1 MTNQTRASRCLGGSP
16 AGASISR
23 LCTLTLV
30 AAMASGPA
38 MIGFAQTTP
47 DAAKPAK
54 QVTETKAPAA
64 PGPKIIGGYAVHQEI
79 ELGGRIV
86 ANQSG
91 SDAMWATMVNQ
102 STGMRV
108 LSHTLEMH
116 SLNPSKTPFFNTL
129 TSSSFGYGGDPYD
142 VSYLNLSKGRI
153 YDFAGSFRRDR
164 NYFDYNLL
172 ANSLLSN
179 ATPATPVLVP
189 QPDSLHI
196 FNTVRR
202 NTDTLVTLLPLSRV
216 SFRAGFNH
224 GTNEGPTLS
233 TLHGGGD
240 VQLSQWFR
248 NSLDTYTGGVD
259 VKLAK
264 RTTLSYDQFYA
275 FYKGDT
281 SFQLAPTPFKLSN
294 GTPVSLGVDVLTGPT
309 VTCGT
314 GANKTENV
322 VNGIANPFCSGTTTQ
337 SEVAPMR
344 TSFPTEQLRFA
355 SHYWDAISMNGRVT
369 YSGGTTNVNSFNET
383 FIGNG
388 RASACPPGVSSCV
401 ERQEI
406 ETGAGAN
413 GQFAHNKR
421 INVNADYGLEAELSK
436 NVSITDAFNFW
447 DFRIPS
453 FSAYTEA
460 KLVGP
465 TATTSML
472 TPLTSGTL
480 TSLVSPATFSDFL
493 SQQNTGN
500 TVMGIVTVTPE
511 VKVSGGWRF
520 NDRQITFNGDPTFDW
535 HQNWLLLGGVVQP
548 SHAFRLNV
556 NYDIMHS
563 KSANSNTM
571 SNTYTREAP
580 NVINDLRL
588 RMTVI
593 PAKWINFAVTGN
605 DYSAKNDDPLV
616 NHFAHNHDISFAAQV
631 IPTETLSLDFNYAYD
646 DVFSTTDLCY
656 VYLPT
661 ATAPLPPGATNA
673 GTCVYSPTNP
683 GGSPTPPGVTPASTT
698 ILYLGNGYY
707 NAPETFFSGT
717 LSYTPAKYFRFNG
730 GVSLNYQGGQAEQLN
745 PLMVPG
751 ALNSKVVT
759 PFTDLLV
766 KIAPQ
771 WAWHGNWIHHAYTE
785 AGGPGPAPRNFH
797 GDVITLGVQYA
808 F

>member
-1 MTNQTRASRCLGGSP
+1 MTNQTRSSRCLGGSP

-38 MIGFAQTTP
+38 MIGFAQTAP

-54 QVTETKAPAA
+54 QVTEKKPAPAA
-64 PGPKIIGGYAVHQEI
+64 PAPKVIGGYEVHQAI
-79 ELGGRIV
+79 ELGGRIT
-86 ANQSG
+86 ANKSG

-102 STGMRV
+102 GTGMRV
-108 LSHTLEMH
+108 LSHSLEMH
-116 SLNPSKTPFFNTL
+116 SLDPSKTPFFNTL
-129 TSSSFGYGGDPYD
+129 TSSSFGYGGDPND

-172 ANSLLSN
+172 ANSLLST
-179 ATPATPVLVP
+179 ATPATPALVP
-189 QPDSLHI
+189 EPDSLHL

-202 NTDTLVTLLPLSRV
+202 NTDTLLTVLPLSRI

-224 GTNEGPTLS
+224 GTHEGPTFS

-248 NSLDTYTGGVD
+248 NALDTYTGGVD

-281 SFQLAPTPFKLSN
+281 FFQLAPTPFKLSD

-322 VNGIANPFCSGTTTQ
+322 VNGIANPFCSGTTTE
-337 SEVAPMR
+337 SETAPTR

-355 SHYWDAISMNGRVT
+355 SRYWDAVSMNGRLT
-369 YSGGTTNVNSFNET
+369 YSGATANVNSFNET
-383 FIGNG
+383 FVGDG
-388 RASACPPGVSSCV
+388 RASSPPFPSGSVLR
-401 ERQEI
+401 EEI
-406 ETGAGAN
+406 ETGAGPN

-421 INVNADYGLEAELSK
+421 INVNADYGIEAELNK
-436 NVSITDAFNFW
+436 YVSVTDGFTFW

-453 FSAYTEA
+453 QSNYSETEIG
-460 KLVGP
+460 GP
-465 TATTSML
+465 SATTSML
-472 TPLTSGTL
+472 TPLTASNQL
-480 TSLVSPATFSDFL
+480 TFTTPGTFSDFL
-493 SQQNTGN
+493 GQKNTGN

-511 VKVSGGWRF
+511 VKISGGWRF
-520 NDRQITFNGDPTFDW
+520 NDRTITFNGDPTFDW

-556 NYDIMHS
+556 NYDTMHS
-563 KSANSNTM
+563 KSANAATT

-580 NVINDLRL
+580 DMIIHLRL

-616 NHFAHNHDISFAAQV
+616 NHLEHNHDFSFAAQI
-631 IPTETLSLDFNYAYD
+631 IPTQTLSLDFNYAHD

-656 VYLPT
+656 VYVAT

-673 GTCVYSPTNP
+673 GTCVPSANNP
-683 GGSPTPPGVTPASTT
+683 GATSN
-698 ILYLGNGYY
+698 LYLGSGYY
-707 NAPETFFSGT
+707 DAPETYFSGA

-730 GVSLNYQGGQAEQLN
+730 GASLNSQSGQAEQLN

-766 KIAPQ
+766 NIAPQ
-771 WAWHGNWIHHAYTE
+771 WAWHGNWIHHSYTE

>member
-1 MTNQTRASRCLGGSP
+1 MRNQTRSSRCLGGSP

-30 AAMASGPA
+30 AAMASGTA
-38 MIGFAQTTP
+38 ILGFAQATP

-54 QVTETKAPAA
+54 QVTEKPAPAA
-64 PGPKIIGGYAVHQEI
+64 PAPKVIGGYEVHQAI
-79 ELGGRIV
+79 ELGGRIT
-86 ANQSG
+86 ANKSG

-108 LSHTLEMH
+108 LSHSLEMH
-116 SLNPSKTPFFNTL
+116 SLDPSKTPFFNTL
-129 TSSSFGYGGDPYD
+129 TSSSFGYGGDPND

-172 ANSLLSN
+172 ANSLLST
-179 ATPATPVLVP
+179 ATPATPALVP
-189 QPDSLHI
+189 EPDSLHL

-202 NTDTLVTLLPLSRV
+202 NTDTLLTVLPLSRI

-224 GTNEGPTLS
+224 GTHEGPTFS

-248 NSLDTYTGGVD
+248 NALDTYTGGVD

-281 SFQLAPTPFKLSN
+281 FFQLAPTPFKLSD

-322 VNGIANPFCSGTTTQ
+322 VNGIANPFCSGTTTE
-337 SEVAPMR
+337 SETAPTR

-355 SHYWDAISMNGRVT
+355 SRYWDAVSMNGRLT
-369 YSGGTTNVNSFNET
+369 YSGATANVNSFNET
-383 FIGNG
+383 FVGDG
-388 RASACPPGVSSCV
+388 RASSPPFPSGSVLR
-401 ERQEI
+401 EEI
-406 ETGAGAN
+406 ETGAGPN

-421 INVNADYGLEAELSK
+421 INVNADYGIEAELNK
-436 NVSITDAFNFW
+436 YVSVTDAFTFW

-453 FSAYTEA
+453 QSNYSETEIG
-460 KLVGP
+460 GP
-465 TATTSML
+465 SATTSML
-472 TPLTSGTL
+472 TPLTASNQL
-480 TSLVSPATFSDFL
+480 TFTTPGTFSDFL
-493 SQQNTGN
+493 GQKNTGN

-511 VKVSGGWRF
+511 VKISGGWRF
-520 NDRQITFNGDPTFDW
+520 NDRTITFNGDPTFDW

-556 NYDIMHS
+556 NYDTMHS
-563 KSANSNTM
+563 KSANAATT

-580 NVINDLRL
+580 DMIIHLRL

-616 NHFAHNHDISFAAQV
+616 NHLEHNHDFSFAAQI
-631 IPTETLSLDFNYAYD
+631 IPTQTLSLDFNYAHD

-656 VYLPT
+656 VYVAT

-673 GTCVYSPTNP
+673 GTCVPSANNP
-683 GGSPTPPGVTPASTT
+683 GATSN
-698 ILYLGNGYY
+698 LYLGSGYY
-707 NAPETFFSGT
+707 DAPETYFSGA

-730 GVSLNYQGGQAEQLN
+730 GASLNSQSGQAEQLN

-766 KIAPQ
+766 NIAPQ
-771 WAWHGNWIHHAYTE
+771 WAWHGNWIHHSYTE

>member
-1 MTNQTRASRCLGGSP
+1 MTNQTRSSRCLGGSP

-38 MIGFAQTTP
+38 MIGFAQTAP

-54 QVTETKAPAA
+54 QVTEKKPAPAA
-64 PGPKIIGGYAVHQEI
+64 PAPKVIGGYEVHQAT
-79 ELGGRIV
+79 ELGGRIT
-86 ANQSG
+86 ANKSG

-102 STGMRV
+102 GTGMRV
-108 LSHTLEMH
+108 LSHSLEMH
-116 SLNPSKTPFFNTL
+116 SLDPSKTPFFNTL
-129 TSSSFGYGGDPYD
+129 TSSSFGYGGDPND

-172 ANSLLSN
+172 ANSLLST
-179 ATPATPVLVP
+179 ATPATPALVP
-189 QPDSLHI
+189 EPDSLHL

-202 NTDTLVTLLPLSRV
+202 NTDTLLTVLPLSRI

-224 GTNEGPTLS
+224 GTHEGPTFS

-248 NSLDTYTGGVD
+248 NALDTYTGGVD

-281 SFQLAPTPFKLSN
+281 FFQLAPTPFKLSD

-322 VNGIANPFCSGTTTQ
+322 VNGIANPFCSGTTTE
-337 SEVAPMR
+337 SETAPTR

-355 SHYWDAISMNGRVT
+355 SRYWDAVSMNGRLT
-369 YSGGTTNVNSFNET
+369 YSGATANVNSFNET
-383 FIGNG
+383 FLGDG
-388 RASACPPGVSSCV
+388 RASSPPFPSGSVLR
-401 ERQEI
+401 EEI
-406 ETGAGAN
+406 EAGAGPN

-421 INVNADYGLEAELSK
+421 INVNADYGIEAELNK
-436 NVSITDAFNFW
+436 YVSVTDAFTFW

-453 FSAYTEA
+453 QSNYSETEIG
-460 KLVGP
+460 GP
-465 TATTSML
+465 SATTSML
-472 TPLTSGTL
+472 TLLTASNQL
-480 TSLVSPATFSDFL
+480 TFTTPGTFSDFL
-493 SQQNTGN
+493 GQKNTGN

-511 VKVSGGWRF
+511 VKISGGWRF
-520 NDRQITFNGDPTFDW
+520 NDRTITFNGDPTFDW

-556 NYDIMHS
+556 NYDTMHS
-563 KSANSNTM
+563 KSANAATT

-580 NVINDLRL
+580 DMIIHLRL

-616 NHFAHNHDISFAAQV
+616 NHLEHNHDFSFAAQI
-631 IPTETLSLDFNYAYD
+631 IPTQTLSLDFNYAHD

-656 VYLPT
+656 VYVAT
-661 ATAPLPPGATNA
+661 AIAPLPPGATNA
-673 GTCVYSPTNP
+673 GTCVPSANNP
-683 GGSPTPPGVTPASTT
+683 GATSN
-698 ILYLGNGYY
+698 LYLGSGYY
-707 NAPETFFSGT
+707 DAPETYFSGA

-730 GVSLNYQGGQAEQLN
+730 GASLNSQSGQAEQLN

-766 KIAPQ
+766 NIAPQ
-771 WAWHGNWIHHAYTE
+771 WAWHGNWIHHSYTE

>member
-1 MTNQTRASRCLGGSP
+1 MTNQTRSSRCLGGSP

-38 MIGFAQTTP
+38 MIGFAQTAP

-54 QVTETKAPAA
+54 QVTETKPPAA
-64 PGPKIIGGYAVHQEI
+64 PAPKVIGGYEVHQAI
-79 ELGGRIV
+79 ELGGRIT
-86 ANQSG
+86 ANKSG

-102 STGMRV
+102 GTGMRV
-108 LSHTLEMH
+108 LSHSLEMH
-116 SLNPSKTPFFNTL
+116 SLDPSKTPFFNTL
-129 TSSSFGYGGDPYD
+129 TSSSFGYGGDPND

-164 NYFDYNLL
+164 NFFDYNLL
-172 ANSLLSN
+172 ANSLLST
-179 ATPATPVLVP
+179 ATPATPALVP
-189 QPDSLHI
+189 EPDSLHL

-202 NTDTLVTLLPLSRV
+202 NTDTLLTVLPLSRI

-224 GTNEGPTLS
+224 GTHEGPTFS

-248 NSLDTYTGGVD
+248 NALDTYTGGVD

-281 SFQLAPTPFKLSN
+281 FFQLAPTPFKLSD

-322 VNGIANPFCSGTTTQ
+322 VNGIANPFCSGTTTE
-337 SEVAPMR
+337 SETAPTR

-355 SHYWDAISMNGRVT
+355 SRYWDAVSMNGRLT
-369 YSGGTTNVNSFNET
+369 YSGATANVNSFNET
-383 FIGNG
+383 FVGDG
-388 RASACPPGVSSCV
+388 RASSPPFPSGSVLR
-401 ERQEI
+401 EEI
-406 ETGAGAN
+406 ETGAGPN

-421 INVNADYGLEAELSK
+421 INVNADYGIEAELNK
-436 NVSITDAFNFW
+436 YVSVTDAFTFW

-453 FSAYTEA
+453 QSNYSETEIG
-460 KLVGP
+460 GP
-465 TATTSML
+465 SATTSML
-472 TPLTSGTL
+472 TPLTASNQL
-480 TSLVSPATFSDFL
+480 TFTTPGTFSDFL
-493 SQQNTGN
+493 GQKNTGN

-511 VKVSGGWRF
+511 VKISGGWRF
-520 NDRQITFNGDPTFDW
+520 NDRTITFNGDPTFDW

-556 NYDIMHS
+556 NYDTMHS
-563 KSANSNTM
+563 KSANAATT

-580 NVINDLRL
+580 DMIIHLRL

-616 NHFAHNHDISFAAQV
+616 NHLEHNHDFSFAAQI
-631 IPTETLSLDFNYAYD
+631 IPTQTLSLDFNYAHD

-656 VYLPT
+656 VYVAT

-673 GTCVYSPTNP
+673 GTCVPSANNP
-683 GGSPTPPGVTPASTT
+683 GATSN
-698 ILYLGNGYY
+698 LYLGSGYY
-707 NAPETFFSGT
+707 DAPETYFSGA

-730 GVSLNYQGGQAEQLN
+730 GASLNSQSGQAEQLN

-766 KIAPQ
+766 NIAPQ
-771 WAWHGNWIHHAYTE
+771 WAWHGNWIHHSYTE

>member
-1 MTNQTRASRCLGGSP
+1 MTNQTVSSRCLGGSR

-30 AAMASGPA
+30 AALASGTA
-38 MIGFAQTTP
+38 MLGYAQTTP

-54 QVTETKAPAA
+54 QVTEKKPAAAPA
-64 PGPKIIGGYAVHQEI
+64 PKVIGGYEIHQAI
-79 ELGGRIV
+79 ELGGRIT
-86 ANQSG
+86 ANKSG
-91 SDAMWATMVNQ
+91 SDPMWATMVNQ
-102 STGMRV
+102 GTGMRV
-108 LSHTLEMH
+108 LSHSLEMH
-116 SLNPSKTPFFNTL
+116 SLDPSKTPFFNTL
-129 TSSSFGYGGDPYD
+129 TSSSFGYGGDPND

-179 ATPATPVLVP
+179 ATAATPALVP
-189 QPDSLHI
+189 EPDSLHL

-202 NTDTLVTLLPLSRV
+202 NTDTLLTVLPLSRI

-224 GTNEGPTLS
+224 GTHEGPTFS

-248 NSLDTYTGGVD
+248 NALDTYTGGVD

-281 SFQLAPTPFKLSN
+281 TFQLAPTPFKLSD

-309 VTCGT
+309 VTCGA

-322 VNGIANPFCSGTTTQ
+322 VNGIANPFCSGTVTEN
-337 SEVAPMR
+337 EVAPTR

-355 SHYWDAISMNGRVT
+355 SRYWDAISMNGRVT
-369 YSGGTTNVNSFNET
+369 YSGATANVNSFNET
-383 FIGNG
+383 FLGDG
-388 RASACPPGVSSCV
+388 RASSPPFPSGSVLR
-401 ERQEI
+401 EEI
-406 ETGAGAN
+406 EMGAGPN

-421 INVNADYGLEAELSK
+421 INVNADYGIEAELSK
-436 NVSITDAFNFW
+436 YVSVTDAFTFW

-453 FSAYTEA
+453 LSNYSETEIG
-460 KLVGP
+460 GP
-465 TATTSML
+465 SATTSML
-472 TPLTSGTL
+472 TPLTASNQL
-480 TSLVSPATFSDFL
+480 TFTTPGTFSDFL
-493 SQQNTGN
+493 GQKNTGN

-511 VKVSGGWRF
+511 VKISGGWRF
-520 NDRQITFNGDPTFDW
+520 NDRTIAFNGDPTFDW

-563 KSANSNTM
+563 KSANASTT

-580 NVINDLRL
+580 DQINHLRL

-616 NHFAHNHDISFAAQV
+616 NHLEHNHDFSFAAQI
-631 IPTETLSLDFNYAYD
+631 IPTQTLSLDFNYAHD

-656 VYLPT
+656 VYTAT

-673 GTCVYSPTNP
+673 GTCVPSASNP
-683 GGSPTPPGVTPASTT
+683 GATSN
-698 ILYLGNGYY
+698 LYLGSGYY
-707 NAPETFFSGT
+707 DAPEAYFSGA

-730 GVSLNYQGGQAEQLN
+730 GASLNSQSGQAEQLN

-751 ALNSKVVT
+751 ALHSKIVT

-766 KIAPQ
+766 NIAPQ
-771 WAWHGNWIHHAYTE
+771 WAWHGNWIHHSYTE

>member
-1 MTNQTRASRCLGGSP
+1 MTNQTISSRCLGGSR

-30 AAMASGPA
+30 AALASGTA
-38 MIGFAQTTP
+38 ILCFAQATP

-54 QVTETKAPAA
+54 QVTEIKPAPA
-64 PGPKIIGGYAVHQEI
+64 PGPKVIGGYAVHQAI
-79 ELGGRIV
+79 ELGGRIT
-86 ANQSG
+86 ANKTG
-91 SDAMWATMVNQ
+91 SDPMWATMVNQ

-108 LSHTLEMH
+108 LSHSLEMH

-142 VSYLNLSKGRI
+142 ASYLNISKGRI

-172 ANSLLSN
+172 ANSLLSS
-179 ATPATPVLVP
+179 ATPTTPVLVP
-189 QPDSLHI
+189 EPDSLHI

-202 NTDTLVTLLPLSRV
+202 NTDTLLTLLPLSRI

-281 SFQLAPTPFKLSN
+281 FFQLAPTPFKLSD

-309 VTCGT
+309 VTCGS
-314 GANKTENV
+314 GPNKTENV

-337 SEVAPMR
+337 NEVAPTR

-355 SHYWDAISMNGRVT
+355 SRYWDAVSMNGRVT

-388 RASACPPGVSSCV
+388 RASSCPPGVSSCV
-401 ERQEI
+401 EREEI
-406 ETGAGAN
+406 ETGAGTN

-421 INVNADYGLEAELSK
+421 INVNADYGVEAELNKYIS
-436 NVSITDAFNFW
+436 VTDAFTFW

-453 FSAYTEA
+453 FSNYTET
-460 KLVGP
+460 KLEGP

-472 TPLTSGTL
+472 TPLTSATL
-480 TSLVSPATFSDFL
+480 TSLVTPATFSDFL
-493 SQQNTGN
+493 GQKNTGN

-511 VKVSGGWRF
+511 VKLSGGWRL
-520 NDRQITFNGDPTFDW
+520 NDRTISFNGDPTFAW
-535 HQNWLLLGGVVQP
+535 RQNWLLLGGVVQP
-548 SHAFRLNV
+548 SRVFRLNV
-556 NYDIMHS
+556 NYDRMRS
-563 KSANSNTM
+563 KSDNAATT

-580 NVINDLRL
+580 DVINHLRL
-588 RMTVI
+588 RMTII
-593 PAKWINFAVTGN
+593 PAKWINFAVSGN
-605 DYSAKNDDPLV
+605 DYSAQNDDPLV
-616 NHFAHNHDISFAAQV
+616 NHLEHNHDFSFAAQI
-631 IPTETLSLDFNYAYD
+631 IPVQNLSLDFNYAND
-646 DVFSTTDLCY
+646 DVFSRTDLCY
-656 VYLPT
+656 VYVAT
-661 ATAPLPPGATNA
+661 ATAPLPPGAANA
-673 GTCVYSPTNP
+673 GTCVPSASNP
-683 GGSPTPPGVTPASTT
+683 GATSN
-698 ILYLGNGYY
+698 LYLGNGYY
-707 NAPETFFSGT
+707 DAPETFFSGA

-730 GVSLNYQGGQAEQLN
+730 GASINSQGGQAEQLN

-766 KIAPQ
+766 NIAPQ

-785 AGGPGPAPRNFH
+785 SGGPGPAPRDFH

>member
-1 MTNQTRASRCLGGSP
+1 MTNQTKSSRCLGGSP
-16 AGASISR
+16 AGVSISR

-30 AAMASGPA
+30 AALASGTA
-38 MIGFAQTTP
+38 ILGFAQATP

-54 QVTETKAPAA
+54 QVTEKPAPAA
-64 PGPKIIGGYAVHQEI
+64 PAPKVIGGYEVHQAI
-79 ELGGRIV
+79 ELGGRIT
-86 ANQSG
+86 ANKSG

-108 LSHTLEMH
+108 LSHSLEMH
-116 SLNPSKTPFFNTL
+116 SLDPSKTPFFNTL
-129 TSSSFGYGGDPYD
+129 TSSSFGYGGDPND

-172 ANSLLSN
+172 ANSLLST
-179 ATPATPVLVP
+179 ATPATSALVP
-189 QPDSLHI
+189 EPDSLHL
-196 FNTVRR
+196 FNTGRR
-202 NTDTLVTLLPLSRV
+202 NADTLLTVLPLSRI

-224 GTNEGPTLS
+224 GTHEGPTFS
-233 TLHGGGD
+233 DLHGGGD

-248 NSLDTYTGGVD
+248 NALDTYTGGVD

-281 SFQLAPTPFKLSN
+281 FFQLAPTPFKLSD

-322 VNGIANPFCSGTTTQ
+322 ANGIANPFCSGTTTE
-337 SEVAPMR
+337 SETAPTR

-355 SHYWDAISMNGRVT
+355 SRYWDAVSMNGRLT
-369 YSGGTTNVNSFNET
+369 YSGATANVNSFNET
-383 FIGNG
+383 FVGDG
-388 RASACPPGVSSCV
+388 RASSPPFPSGSVLR
-401 ERQEI
+401 EEI
-406 ETGAGAN
+406 ETGAGPN

-421 INVNADYGLEAELSK
+421 INVNADYGIEAELNK
-436 NVSITDAFNFW
+436 YVSVTDAFTFW

-453 FSAYTEA
+453 QSNYSETEIG
-460 KLVGP
+460 GP
-465 TATTSML
+465 SATTSML
-472 TPLTSGTL
+472 TPLTASNQL
-480 TSLVSPATFSDFL
+480 TFTTPGTFSDFL
-493 SQQNTGN
+493 GQKNTGN

-511 VKVSGGWRF
+511 VKISGGWRF
-520 NDRQITFNGDPTFDW
+520 NDRTITFNGDPTFDW

-556 NYDIMHS
+556 NYDTMHS
-563 KSANSNTM
+563 KSANAATT

-580 NVINDLRL
+580 DMIIHLRL

-616 NHFAHNHDISFAAQV
+616 NHLEHNHDFSFAAQI
-631 IPTETLSLDFNYAYD
+631 IPTQTLSLDFNYAHD

-656 VYLPT
+656 VYVAT

-673 GTCVYSPTNP
+673 GTCVPSANNP
-683 GGSPTPPGVTPASTT
+683 GATSN
-698 ILYLGNGYY
+698 LYLGSGYY
-707 NAPETFFSGT
+707 DAPETYFSGA

-730 GVSLNYQGGQAEQLN
+730 GASLNSQSGQAEQLN

-766 KIAPQ
+766 NIAPQ
-771 WAWHGNWIHHAYTE
+771 WAWHGNWIHHSYTE

>member
-1 MTNQTRASRCLGGSP
+1 MRNQTRSSRCLGGSP

-30 AAMASGPA
+30 AAMASGTA
-38 MIGFAQTTP
+38 ILGFAQATP

-54 QVTETKAPAA
+54 QVTEKPAPAA
-64 PGPKIIGGYAVHQEI
+64 PAPKVIGGYEVHQAI
-79 ELGGRIV
+79 ELGGRIT
-86 ANQSG
+86 ANKSG

-102 STGMRV
+102 GTGMRV
-108 LSHTLEMH
+108 LSHSLEMH
-116 SLNPSKTPFFNTL
+116 SLDPSKTPFFNTL
-129 TSSSFGYGGDPYD
+129 TSSSFGYGGDPND

-172 ANSLLSN
+172 ANSLLST
-179 ATPATPVLVP
+179 ATPATPALVP
-189 QPDSLHI
+189 EPDSLHL

-202 NTDTLVTLLPLSRV
+202 NTDTLLTVLPLSRI

-224 GTNEGPTLS
+224 GTHEGPTFS

-248 NSLDTYTGGVD
+248 NALDTYTGGVD

-281 SFQLAPTPFKLSN
+281 FFQLAPTPFKLSD

-322 VNGIANPFCSGTTTQ
+322 VNGIANPFCSGTTTE
-337 SEVAPMR
+337 SETAPTR

-355 SHYWDAISMNGRVT
+355 SRYWDAVSMNGRLT
-369 YSGGTTNVNSFNET
+369 YSGATANVNSFNET
-383 FIGNG
+383 FVGDG
-388 RASACPPGVSSCV
+388 RASSPPFPSGSVLR
-401 ERQEI
+401 EEI
-406 ETGAGAN
+406 ETGAGPN

-421 INVNADYGLEAELSK
+421 INVNADYGIEAELNK
-436 NVSITDAFNFW
+436 YVSVTDGFTFW

-453 FSAYTEA
+453 QSNYSETEIG
-460 KLVGP
+460 GP
-465 TATTSML
+465 SATTSML
-472 TPLTSGTL
+472 TPLTASNQL
-480 TSLVSPATFSDFL
+480 TFTTPGTFSDFL
-493 SQQNTGN
+493 GQKNTGN

-511 VKVSGGWRF
+511 VKISGGWRF
-520 NDRQITFNGDPTFDW
+520 NDRTITFNGDPTFDW

-556 NYDIMHS
+556 NYDTMHS
-563 KSANSNTM
+563 KSANAATT

-580 NVINDLRL
+580 DMIIHLRL

-616 NHFAHNHDISFAAQV
+616 NHLEHNHDFSFAAQI
-631 IPTETLSLDFNYAYD
+631 IPTQTLSLDFNYAHD

-656 VYLPT
+656 VYVAT

-673 GTCVYSPTNP
+673 GTCVPSANNP
-683 GGSPTPPGVTPASTT
+683 GATSN
-698 ILYLGNGYY
+698 LYLGSGYY
-707 NAPETFFSGT
+707 DAPETYFSGA

-730 GVSLNYQGGQAEQLN
+730 GASLNSQSGQAEQLN

-766 KIAPQ
+766 NIAPQ
-771 WAWHGNWIHHAYTE
+771 WAWHGNWIHHSYTE

>member
-1 MTNQTRASRCLGGSP
+1 
-16 AGASISR
+16 
-23 LCTLTLV
+23 
-30 AAMASGPA
+30 MASGTA
-38 MIGFAQTTP
+38 ILGFAQATP

-54 QVTETKAPAA
+54 QVTEKPAPAA
-64 PGPKIIGGYAVHQEI
+64 PAPKVIGGYEVHQAI
-79 ELGGRIV
+79 ELGGRIT
-86 ANQSG
+86 ANKSG

-108 LSHTLEMH
+108 LSHSLEMH
-116 SLNPSKTPFFNTL
+116 SLDPSKTPFFNTL
-129 TSSSFGYGGDPYD
+129 TSSSFGYGGDPND

-172 ANSLLSN
+172 ANSLLST
-179 ATPATPVLVP
+179 ATPATPALVP
-189 QPDSLHI
+189 EPDSLHL

-202 NTDTLVTLLPLSRV
+202 NTDTLLTVLPLSRI

-224 GTNEGPTLS
+224 GTHEGPTFS

-248 NSLDTYTGGVD
+248 NALDTYTGGVD

-281 SFQLAPTPFKLSN
+281 FFQLAPTPFKLSD

-322 VNGIANPFCSGTTTQ
+322 VNGIANPFCSGTTTE
-337 SEVAPMR
+337 SETAPTR

-355 SHYWDAISMNGRVT
+355 SRYWDAVSMNGRLT
-369 YSGGTTNVNSFNET
+369 YSGATANVNSFNET
-383 FIGNG
+383 FVGDG
-388 RASACPPGVSSCV
+388 RASSPPFPSGSVLR
-401 ERQEI
+401 EEI
-406 ETGAGAN
+406 ETGAGPN

-421 INVNADYGLEAELSK
+421 INVNADYGIEAELNK
-436 NVSITDAFNFW
+436 YVSVTDAFTFW

-453 FSAYTEA
+453 QSNYSETEIG
-460 KLVGP
+460 GP
-465 TATTSML
+465 SATTSML
-472 TPLTSGTL
+472 TPLTASNQL
-480 TSLVSPATFSDFL
+480 TFTTPGTFSDFL
-493 SQQNTGN
+493 GQKNTGN

-511 VKVSGGWRF
+511 VKISGGWRF
-520 NDRQITFNGDPTFDW
+520 NDRTITFNGDPTFDW

-556 NYDIMHS
+556 NYDTMHS
-563 KSANSNTM
+563 KSANAATT

-580 NVINDLRL
+580 DMIIHLRL

-616 NHFAHNHDISFAAQV
+616 NHLEHNHDFSFAAQI
-631 IPTETLSLDFNYAYD
+631 IPTQTLSLDFNYAHD

-656 VYLPT
+656 VYVAT

-673 GTCVYSPTNP
+673 GTCVPSANNP
-683 GGSPTPPGVTPASTT
+683 GATSN
-698 ILYLGNGYY
+698 LYLGSGYY
-707 NAPETFFSGT
+707 DAPETYFSGA

-730 GVSLNYQGGQAEQLN
+730 GASLNSQSGQAEQLN

-766 KIAPQ
+766 NIAPQ
-771 WAWHGNWIHHAYTE
+771 WAWHGNWIHHSYTE

>member
-1 MTNQTRASRCLGGSP
+1 
-16 AGASISR
+16 
-23 LCTLTLV
+23 
-30 AAMASGPA
+30 MASGPA
-38 MIGFAQTTP
+38 MIGFAQTAP

-54 QVTETKAPAA
+54 QVTEKKPAPAA
-64 PGPKIIGGYAVHQEI
+64 PAPKVIGGYEVHQAI
-79 ELGGRIV
+79 ELGGRIT
-86 ANQSG
+86 ANKSG

-102 STGMRV
+102 GTGMRV
-108 LSHTLEMH
+108 LSHSLEMH
-116 SLNPSKTPFFNTL
+116 SLDPSKTPFFNTL
-129 TSSSFGYGGDPYD
+129 TSSSFGYGGDPND

-164 NYFDYNLL
+164 NFFDYNLL
-172 ANSLLSN
+172 ANSLLST
-179 ATPATPVLVP
+179 ATPATPALVP
-189 QPDSLHI
+189 EPDSLHL

-202 NTDTLVTLLPLSRV
+202 NTDTLLTVLPLSRI

-224 GTNEGPTLS
+224 GTHEGPTFS

-248 NSLDTYTGGVD
+248 NALDTYTGGVD

-281 SFQLAPTPFKLSN
+281 FFQLAPTPFKLSD

-322 VNGIANPFCSGTTTQ
+322 VNGIANPFCSGTTTE
-337 SEVAPMR
+337 SETAPTR

-355 SHYWDAISMNGRVT
+355 SRYWDAVSMNGRLT
-369 YSGGTTNVNSFNET
+369 YSGATANVNSFNET
-383 FIGNG
+383 FVGDG
-388 RASACPPGVSSCV
+388 RASSPPFPSGSVLR
-401 ERQEI
+401 EEI
-406 ETGAGAN
+406 ETGAGPN

-421 INVNADYGLEAELSK
+421 INVNADYGIEAELNK
-436 NVSITDAFNFW
+436 YVSVTDAFTFW

-453 FSAYTEA
+453 QSNYSETEIG
-460 KLVGP
+460 GP
-465 TATTSML
+465 SATTSML
-472 TPLTSGTL
+472 TPLTASNQL
-480 TSLVSPATFSDFL
+480 TFTTPGTFSDFL
-493 SQQNTGN
+493 GQKNTGN

-511 VKVSGGWRF
+511 VKISGGWRF
-520 NDRQITFNGDPTFDW
+520 NDRTITFNGDPTFDW

-556 NYDIMHS
+556 NYDTMHS
-563 KSANSNTM
+563 KSANAATT

-580 NVINDLRL
+580 DMIIHLRL

-616 NHFAHNHDISFAAQV
+616 NHLEHNHDFSFAAQI
-631 IPTETLSLDFNYAYD
+631 IPTQTLSLDFNYAHD

-656 VYLPT
+656 VYVAT

-673 GTCVYSPTNP
+673 GTCVPSANNP
-683 GGSPTPPGVTPASTT
+683 GATSN
-698 ILYLGNGYY
+698 LYLGSGYY
-707 NAPETFFSGT
+707 DAPETYFSGA

-730 GVSLNYQGGQAEQLN
+730 GASLNSQSGQAEQLN

-766 KIAPQ
+766 NIAPQ
-771 WAWHGNWIHHAYTE
+771 WAWHGNWIHHSYTE

>member
-1 MTNQTRASRCLGGSP
+1 MRNQTRSSRCLGGSP

-38 MIGFAQTTP
+38 MIGFAQTAP

-54 QVTETKAPAA
+54 QVTEKKPAPAA
-64 PGPKIIGGYAVHQEI
+64 PAPKVIGGYEVHQAI
-79 ELGGRIV
+79 ELGGRIT
-86 ANQSG
+86 ANKSG

-102 STGMRV
+102 GTGMRV
-108 LSHTLEMH
+108 LSHSLEMH
-116 SLNPSKTPFFNTL
+116 SLDPSKTPFFNTL
-129 TSSSFGYGGDPYD
+129 TSSSFGYGGDPND

-164 NYFDYNLL
+164 NFFDYNLL
-172 ANSLLSN
+172 ANSLLST
-179 ATPATPVLVP
+179 ATPATPALVP
-189 QPDSLHI
+189 EPDSLHL

-202 NTDTLVTLLPLSRV
+202 NTDTLLTVLPLSRI

-224 GTNEGPTLS
+224 GTHEGPTFS

-248 NSLDTYTGGVD
+248 NALDTYTGGVD

-281 SFQLAPTPFKLSN
+281 FFQLAPTPFKLSD

-322 VNGIANPFCSGTTTQ
+322 VNGIANPFCSGTTTE
-337 SEVAPMR
+337 SETAPTR

-355 SHYWDAISMNGRVT
+355 SRYWDAVSMNGRLT
-369 YSGGTTNVNSFNET
+369 YSGATANVNSFNET
-383 FIGNG
+383 FVGDG
-388 RASACPPGVSSCV
+388 RASSPPFPSGSVLR
-401 ERQEI
+401 EEI
-406 ETGAGAN
+406 ETGAGPN

-421 INVNADYGLEAELSK
+421 INVNADYGIEAELNK
-436 NVSITDAFNFW
+436 YVSVTDAFTFW

-453 FSAYTEA
+453 QSNYSETEIG
-460 KLVGP
+460 GP
-465 TATTSML
+465 SATTSML
-472 TPLTSGTL
+472 TPLTASNQL
-480 TSLVSPATFSDFL
+480 TFTTPGTFSDFL
-493 SQQNTGN
+493 GQKNTGN

-511 VKVSGGWRF
+511 VKISGGWRF
-520 NDRQITFNGDPTFDW
+520 NDRTITFNGDPTFDW

-556 NYDIMHS
+556 NYDTMHS
-563 KSANSNTM
+563 KSANAATT

-580 NVINDLRL
+580 DMIIHLRL

-616 NHFAHNHDISFAAQV
+616 NHLEHNHDFSFAAQI
-631 IPTETLSLDFNYAYD
+631 IPTQTLSLDFNYAHD

-656 VYLPT
+656 VYVAT

-673 GTCVYSPTNP
+673 GTCVPSANNP
-683 GGSPTPPGVTPASTT
+683 GATSN
-698 ILYLGNGYY
+698 LYLGSGYY
-707 NAPETFFSGT
+707 DAPETYFSGA

-730 GVSLNYQGGQAEQLN
+730 GASLNSQSGQAEQLN

-766 KIAPQ
+766 NIAPQ
-771 WAWHGNWIHHAYTE
+771 WAWHGNWIHHSYTE

>member
-1 MTNQTRASRCLGGSP
+1 MTNQTRSSRCLGGSP

-30 AAMASGPA
+30 AAMASGTA
-38 MIGFAQTTP
+38 ILGFAQATP

-54 QVTETKAPAA
+54 QVTEKPAPAA
-64 PGPKIIGGYAVHQEI
+64 PAPKVIGGYEVHQAI
-79 ELGGRIV
+79 ELGGRIT
-86 ANQSG
+86 ANKSG

-108 LSHTLEMH
+108 LSHSLEMH
-116 SLNPSKTPFFNTL
+116 SLDPSKTPFFNTL
-129 TSSSFGYGGDPYD
+129 TSSSFGYGGDPND

-172 ANSLLSN
+172 ANSLLST
-179 ATPATPVLVP
+179 ATPATPALVP
-189 QPDSLHI
+189 EPDSLHL

-202 NTDTLVTLLPLSRV
+202 NTDTLLTVLPLSRI

-224 GTNEGPTLS
+224 GTHEGPTFS

-248 NSLDTYTGGVD
+248 NALDTYTGGVD

-281 SFQLAPTPFKLSN
+281 FFQLAPTPFKLSD

-322 VNGIANPFCSGTTTQ
+322 VNGIANPFCSGTTTE
-337 SEVAPMR
+337 SETAPTR

-355 SHYWDAISMNGRVT
+355 SRYWDAVSMNGRLT
-369 YSGGTTNVNSFNET
+369 YSGATANVNSFNET
-383 FIGNG
+383 FVGDG
-388 RASACPPGVSSCV
+388 RASSPPFPSGSVLR
-401 ERQEI
+401 EEI
-406 ETGAGAN
+406 ETGAGPN

-421 INVNADYGLEAELSK
+421 INVNADYGIEAELNK
-436 NVSITDAFNFW
+436 YVSVTDGFTFW

-453 FSAYTEA
+453 QSNYSETEIG
-460 KLVGP
+460 GP
-465 TATTSML
+465 SATTSML
-472 TPLTSGTL
+472 TPLTASNQL
-480 TSLVSPATFSDFL
+480 TFTTPGTFSDFL
-493 SQQNTGN
+493 GQKNTGN

-511 VKVSGGWRF
+511 VKISGGWRF
-520 NDRQITFNGDPTFDW
+520 NDRTITFNGDPTFDW

-556 NYDIMHS
+556 NYDTMHS
-563 KSANSNTM
+563 KSANAATT

-580 NVINDLRL
+580 DMIIHLRL

-616 NHFAHNHDISFAAQV
+616 NHLEHNHDFSFAAQI
-631 IPTETLSLDFNYAYD
+631 IPTQTLSLDFNYAHD

-656 VYLPT
+656 VYVAT

-673 GTCVYSPTNP
+673 GTCVPSANNP
-683 GGSPTPPGVTPASTT
+683 GATSN
-698 ILYLGNGYY
+698 LYLGSGYY
-707 NAPETFFSGT
+707 DAPETYFSGA

-730 GVSLNYQGGQAEQLN
+730 GASLNSQSGQAEQLN

-766 KIAPQ
+766 NIAPQ
-771 WAWHGNWIHHAYTE
+771 WAWHGNWIHHSYTE

>member
-1 MTNQTRASRCLGGSP
+1 MRNQTRSSRCLGGSP

-30 AAMASGPA
+30 AAMASGTA
-38 MIGFAQTTP
+38 ILGFAQATP

-54 QVTETKAPAA
+54 QVTEKPAPAA
-64 PGPKIIGGYAVHQEI
+64 PAPKVIGGYEVHQAI
-79 ELGGRIV
+79 ELGGRIT
-86 ANQSG
+86 ANKSG

-108 LSHTLEMH
+108 LSHSLEMH
-116 SLNPSKTPFFNTL
+116 SLDPSKTPFFNTL
-129 TSSSFGYGGDPYD
+129 TSSSFGYGGDPND

-172 ANSLLSN
+172 ANSLLST
-179 ATPATPVLVP
+179 ATPATPALVP
-189 QPDSLHI
+189 EPDSLHL

-202 NTDTLVTLLPLSRV
+202 NTDTLLTVLPLSRI

-224 GTNEGPTLS
+224 GTHEGPTFS

-248 NSLDTYTGGVD
+248 NALDTYTGGVD

-281 SFQLAPTPFKLSN
+281 FFQLAPTPFKLSD

-322 VNGIANPFCSGTTTQ
+322 VNGIANPFCSGTTTE
-337 SEVAPMR
+337 SETAPTR

-355 SHYWDAISMNGRVT
+355 SRYWDAVSMNGRLT
-369 YSGGTTNVNSFNET
+369 YSGATANVNSFNET
-383 FIGNG
+383 FVGDG
-388 RASACPPGVSSCV
+388 RASSPPFPSGSVLR
-401 ERQEI
+401 EEI
-406 ETGAGAN
+406 ETGAGPN

-421 INVNADYGLEAELSK
+421 INVNADYGIEAELNK
-436 NVSITDAFNFW
+436 YVSVTDAFTFW

-453 FSAYTEA
+453 QSNYSETEIG
-460 KLVGP
+460 GP
-465 TATTSML
+465 SATTSML
-472 TPLTSGTL
+472 TPLTASNQVTFTTPG
-480 TSLVSPATFSDFL
+480 TFSDFL
-493 SQQNTGN
+493 GQKNTGN

-511 VKVSGGWRF
+511 VKISGGWRF
-520 NDRQITFNGDPTFDW
+520 NDRTITFNGDPTFDW

-556 NYDIMHS
+556 NYDTMHS
-563 KSANSNTM
+563 KSANAATT

-580 NVINDLRL
+580 DMIIHLRL

-616 NHFAHNHDISFAAQV
+616 NHLEHNHDFSFAAQI
-631 IPTETLSLDFNYAYD
+631 IPTQTLSLDFNYAHD

-656 VYLPT
+656 VYVAT

-673 GTCVYSPTNP
+673 GTCVPSANNP
-683 GGSPTPPGVTPASTT
+683 GATSN
-698 ILYLGNGYY
+698 LYLGSGYY
-707 NAPETFFSGT
+707 DAPETYFSGA

-730 GVSLNYQGGQAEQLN
+730 GASLNSQSGQAEQLN

-766 KIAPQ
+766 NIAPQ
-771 WAWHGNWIHHAYTE
+771 WAWHGNWIHHSYTE

>member
-1 MTNQTRASRCLGGSP
+1 MRNQTRSSRCLGGSP

-30 AAMASGPA
+30 AAMASGTA
-38 MIGFAQTTP
+38 ILGFAQATP

-54 QVTETKAPAA
+54 QVTEKPAPAA
-64 PGPKIIGGYAVHQEI
+64 PAPKVIGGYEVHQAI
-79 ELGGRIV
+79 ELGGRIT
-86 ANQSG
+86 ANKSG

-108 LSHTLEMH
+108 LSHSLEMH
-116 SLNPSKTPFFNTL
+116 SLDPSKTPFFNTL
-129 TSSSFGYGGDPYD
+129 TSSSFGYGGDPND

-172 ANSLLSN
+172 ANSLLST
-179 ATPATPVLVP
+179 ATPATPALVP
-189 QPDSLHI
+189 EPDSLHL

-202 NTDTLVTLLPLSRV
+202 NTDTLLTVLPLSRI

-224 GTNEGPTLS
+224 GTHEGPTFS

-248 NSLDTYTGGVD
+248 NALDTYTGGVD

-281 SFQLAPTPFKLSN
+281 FFQLAPTPFKLSD

-322 VNGIANPFCSGTTTQ
+322 VNGIANPFCSGTTTE
-337 SEVAPMR
+337 SETAPTR

-355 SHYWDAISMNGRVT
+355 SRYWDAVSMNGRLT
-369 YSGGTTNVNSFNET
+369 YSGATANVNSFNET
-383 FIGNG
+383 FVGDG
-388 RASACPPGVSSCV
+388 RASSPPFPSGSVLR
-401 ERQEI
+401 EEI
-406 ETGAGAN
+406 ETGAGPN

-421 INVNADYGLEAELSK
+421 INVNADYGIEAELNK
-436 NVSITDAFNFW
+436 YVSVTDGFTFW

-453 FSAYTEA
+453 QSNYSETEIG
-460 KLVGP
+460 GP
-465 TATTSML
+465 SATTSML
-472 TPLTSGTL
+472 TPLTASNQL
-480 TSLVSPATFSDFL
+480 TFTTPGTFSDFL
-493 SQQNTGN
+493 GQKNTGN

-511 VKVSGGWRF
+511 VKISGGWRF
-520 NDRQITFNGDPTFDW
+520 NDRTITFNGDPTFDW

-556 NYDIMHS
+556 NYDTMHS
-563 KSANSNTM
+563 KSANAATT

-580 NVINDLRL
+580 DMIIHLRL

-616 NHFAHNHDISFAAQV
+616 NHLEHNHDFSFAAQI
-631 IPTETLSLDFNYAYD
+631 IPTQTLSLDFNYAHD

-656 VYLPT
+656 VYVAT

-673 GTCVYSPTNP
+673 GTCVPSANNP
-683 GGSPTPPGVTPASTT
+683 GATSN
-698 ILYLGNGYY
+698 LYLGSGYY
-707 NAPETFFSGT
+707 DAPETYFSGA

-730 GVSLNYQGGQAEQLN
+730 GASLNSQSGQAEQLN

-766 KIAPQ
+766 NIAPQ
-771 WAWHGNWIHHAYTE
+771 WAWHGNWIHHSYTE